1 MELLL
6 WRHAE
11 AVDGNVGR
19 PDQERRLTARGEKQ
33 ARHIAGW
40 LRQHYQKQLR
50 ILVSPAVRCQQT
62 AHTMALPFDIEAR
75 IGTSATVADLLAA
88 AKWPDGSGA
97 HGGGVMLIGHQP
109 TLGRLA
115 ALLLSGQEAD
125 WSFKKGAVWWFSN
138 RTREGETQA
147 VLKAVIGP
155 DLF

>member
-19 PDQERRLTARGEKQ
+19 PDLERRLTARGEKQ

-62 AHTMALPFDIEAR
+62 AHTLALPFDIEAR
-75 IGTSATVADLLAA
+75 IGTSATVEDLLAA
-88 AKWPDGSGA
+88 ARWPDGSGA
-97 HGGGVMLIGHQP
+97 HGGGVLLIGHQP

-125 WSFKKGAVWWFSN
+125 WSFKKGALWWFSN
-138 RTREGETQA
+138 RSREGETQA